1 MQSALCAAQP
11 KTALQKKRS
20 YRYLYAETIRY
31 STQTKPK
38 TSDKAW
44 GPPQVS
50 LSADERWLVWRR
62 YCRRALFWFARS
74 LRLCFCSYLPLH
86 SKTWPRQQR
95 NTYSFRWPYRGT
107 LPATLQTSQLKLEK
121 EKFPLSQGD
130 QLCTWLCVA
139 ISNTVLTAD
148 YSQGVGPVGE

>member
-11 KTALQKKRS
+11 KTALQKKKKKEAICMHK
-20 YRYLYAETIRY
+20 LLGTPP
-31 STQTKPK
+31 KPNPK
-38 TSDKAW
+38 PLTRLEVLHKCRCLQMNADLSDVDIAV
-44 GPPQVS
+44 GP
-50 LSADERWLVWRR
+50 
-62 YCRRALFWFARS
+62 FWFARS

-121 EKFPLSQGD
+121 EKFPLSRGD

-139 ISNTVLTAD
+139 ISNTMLTAD
-148 YSQGVGPVGE
+148 YSQGVGPVEE